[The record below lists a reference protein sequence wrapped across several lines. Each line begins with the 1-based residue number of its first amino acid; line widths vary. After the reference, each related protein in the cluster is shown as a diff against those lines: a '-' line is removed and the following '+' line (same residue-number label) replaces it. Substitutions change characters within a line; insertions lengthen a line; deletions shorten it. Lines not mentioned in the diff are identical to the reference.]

1 MIKENAKLVEAFKE
15 INDMKIVPDSDA
27 LQTVVIEAVASQVC
41 GPMQLKIWEFLRTS
55 LRTPQM
61 MNLKFWEIEINV
73 SDPEIFINFCLF

>member
-15 INDMKIVPDSDA
+15 IISDSDA
-27 LQTVVIEAVASQVC
+27 LQTVVIEAVASRVC

-61 MNLKFWEIEINV
+61 MNLKLREIEINV
-73 SDPEIFINFCLF
+73 SDQ

>member
-15 INDMKIVPDSDA
+15 IISDSDA

-41 GPMQLKIWEFLRTS
+41 SPLQLKIWEFLRTS

-61 MNLKFWEIEINV
+61 MNLKLREIEINV
-73 SDPEIFINFCLF
+73 SDQ